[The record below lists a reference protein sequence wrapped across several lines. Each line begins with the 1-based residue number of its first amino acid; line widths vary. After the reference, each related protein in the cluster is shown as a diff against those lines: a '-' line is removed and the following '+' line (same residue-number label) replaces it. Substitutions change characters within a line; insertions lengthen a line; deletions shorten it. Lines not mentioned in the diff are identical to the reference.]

1 MTKAGASHGYSG
13 KPLAEKLGMKPGTV
27 VLPIGA
33 PAHYRDL
40 LPGTDDVIFRKTA
53 KSADIVHL
61 FCRHRADLARRL
73 PGALGKVA
81 GGGML
86 WISWPKKS
94 SPLFKDLTE
103 GDLRTAILPTTNF
116 VDVKVCAVD
125 EDWSALKFLR
135 RKA

>member
-1 MTKAGASHGYSG
+1 
-13 KPLAEKLGMKPGTV
+13 MKPGSV

-33 PAHYRDL
+33 PDHYRDL
-40 LPGTDDVIFRKTA
+40 LHGTEDVIFRKTV

-73 PGALGKVA
+73 PGALAKVNDR
-81 GGGML
+81 GTL

-94 SPLFKDLTE
+94 SSLFKNLTE
-103 GDLRTAILPTTNF
+103 GDLRTALLPTTNF
-116 VDVKVCAVD
+116 IDVKVCAVD
-125 EDWSALKFLR
+125 QDWSALKFLR